1 MSVLLSSI
9 LFFLL
14 LIFFVSATDLCIN
27 NIFYMPRPPIIKAA
41 SNKKLMTPRSSLL
54 FFFAKFKSRLNISS
68 FINTVFISLVIYG
81 FAILIYG
88 LLIGTNL
95 AYFLAWANDA
105 FDLLTLF
112 VQYLYDTGNVFLL
125 SACLTVLFC
134 NTIVLSSARM
144 YSFKYFSLVLLCVL
158 VLNIGLMGLAITLS
172 LKDIVIILVQCLF
185 ARLQLEE
192 TINFSLLEMLQ
203 FFNLIALNESQRFVP
218 TQLL

>member
-185 ARLQLEE
+185 ARLHEE